1 MPVRGMPSVLSAP
14 VEPFDDADDDISR
27 GWVDPDDRL
36 WRHPSEIAALTPA
49 AAAPAAAP
57 APSGSKMPN
66 VFAVAGLAGVIG
78 ALFTAGLIAAIGG
91 FNGRVQPVRSVERVA
106 SPALVRT
113 ATSSPVGSDPV
124 VAVAQ
129 QLRPAIVEI
138 NVTGDTGHNS
148 GSGVAFREDGHILT
162 NHHVVHGASK
172 IDVITSEG
180 RTMPA
185 RLVGSDAE
193 TDMAVLK
200 VDQPMPVATLGTVR
214 GLQVGQQAIAI
225 GSPLGLSG
233 GPSVSV
239 GVVSALGRR
248 FDASDGTPLLDMI
261 QTDAPISPGSSG
273 GALVDG
279 SGNVIGITTAIA
291 VTEGIG
297 AEGLGFA
304 TPIDIAREVA
314 EQLITTGR
322 VTHVWLGVR
331 GEDLS
336 AAMAKSLGITSGAIV
351 REVVKGSPAEVAGI
365 KPQDVI
371 LTVNGKVIT
380 GIGDVI
386 VSMRQRKVD
395 EKVKVTVFRGGRA
408 QSFTVVVKERNA

>member
-1 MPVRGMPSVLSAP
+1 MPVRGKPSVTSVS
-14 VEPFDDADDDISR
+14 VEPFDDGDEETSR
-27 GWVDPDDRL
+27 GWVHPDDRL
-36 WRHPSEIAALTPA
+36 WRHPSEIAAMSVADPVA
-49 AAAPAAAP
+49 PPVSAPA
-57 APSGSKMPN
+57 GMRVPN

-78 ALFTAGLIAAIGG
+78 ALLTAGLIAAIGG
-91 FNGRVQPVRSVERVA
+91 FNGRVQPIRSVERVA
-106 SPALVRT
+106 SPSLVRT
-113 ATSSPVGSDPV
+113 ATSTPTQDAV

-129 QLRPAIVEI
+129 HLRPAIVEI
-138 NVTGDTGHNS
+138 NVTGDTGHSS

-180 RTMPA
+180 RTFA
-185 RLVGSDAE
+185 ASLVGSDAE
-193 TDMAVLK
+193 TDVAVLK
-200 VDQPMPVATLGTVR
+200 VDQAMPVATLGTVR

-248 FDASDGTPLLDMI
+248 FDANDGTPLLDMI

-279 SGNVIGITTAIA
+279 NGHVIGITTAIA

-297 AEGLGFA
+297 ASGLGFA
-304 TPIDIAREVA
+304 TPIDVARDVA
-314 EQLITTGR
+314 EQLITTGH
-322 VTHVWLGVR
+322 VVHVWLGVR

-336 AAMAKSLGITSGAIV
+336 AGMAKSLGITSGAIV
-351 REVVKGSPAEVAGI
+351 REVVGGSPAEAAGI
-365 KPQDVI
+365 KAQDVI
-371 LTVNGKVIT
+371 LSVNGRPIS

-386 VSMRQRKVD
+386 VSMRQRKVG
-395 EKVKVTVFRGGRA
+395 EKVKVTVFRGGKT
-408 QSFTVVVKERNA
+408 QSFTVIVKERMS